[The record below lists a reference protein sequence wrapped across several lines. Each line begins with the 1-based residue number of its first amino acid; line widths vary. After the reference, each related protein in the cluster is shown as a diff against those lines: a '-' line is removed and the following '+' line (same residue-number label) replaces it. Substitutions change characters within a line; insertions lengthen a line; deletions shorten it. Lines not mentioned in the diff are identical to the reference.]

1 MKILVS
7 GFEPFGGDHENPSMT
22 LLPWLESRVLPFE
35 LKTVLLPVSFQ
46 NGYATLQKTINEF
59 HPDIVIATGFAKNRT
74 EITVEKI
81 GINWMDARIP
91 DNDGFQPMQTP
102 IDPQGPDGL
111 FARLPLSQM
120 VAASMSVGVPAK
132 ISTTAGEYVCNH
144 VLYSLLN
151 NNPGLTCGFLHLQS
165 TDVFEGVEAMLKV
178 ALLPN
183 RK

>member
-7 GFEPFGGDHENPSMT
+7 GFEPFGGDHENPSME

-74 EITVEKI
+74 ELTVEKI
-81 GINWMDARIP
+81 GINWLDARIP

-120 VAASMSVGVPAK
+120 VAASISVGVPAK

-144 VLYSLLN
+144 VLYSLLSN
-151 NNPGLTCGFLHLQS
+151 NLKLKCGFIHLQS
-165 TDVFEGVEAMLKV
+165 SEVFEGVEAMLKTI
-178 ALLPN
+178 AIN
-183 RK
+183 R

>member
-1 MKILVS
+1 MKMLVS
-7 GFEPFGGDHENPSMT
+7 GFEPFGGDQENPSME
-22 LLPWLESRVLPFE
+22 LLGWLSGRELPFE

-46 NGYATLQKTINEF
+46 NGFAKLLKAINEF
-59 HPDIVIATGFAKNRT
+59 QPDIVIATGFAKNRT
-74 EITVEKI
+74 ELTVEKI
-81 GINWMDARIP
+81 GINWMDARIA
-91 DNDGFQPMQTP
+91 DNDGFQPLQIP

-151 NNPGLTCGFLHLQS
+151 SYPQLRCGFIHLQS

-178 ALLPN
+178 ASLPN

>member
-7 GFEPFGGDHENPSMT
+7 GFEPFGGDPENPSME
-22 LLPWLESRVLPFE
+22 LLSWLEGRVLPFE

-74 EITVEKI
+74 ELTVEKI

-91 DNDGFQPMQTP
+91 DNDGFQPLQTP

-120 VAASMSVGVPAK
+120 VEASKSVGVPAK

-144 VLYSLLN
+144 VLYSMLHSYPTLR
-151 NNPGLTCGFLHLQS
+151 CGFIHLQS
-165 TDVFEGVEAMLKV
+165 TEVFEGVEAMLK
-178 ALLPN
+178 AAKLAIQ
-183 RK
+183 K